1 MRFDDLLPIVN
12 QRKIS
17 NAIIKIDI
25 ETSEHF
31 FISNRRID
39 VDIESSLT
47 LKFAL
52 IIAERS
58 ELMFK
63 QINIPF
69 IMMEW
74 ANIKTIKYRANL
86 ILEFFLNRHYIPYDS
101 ETCQP
106 QNRTNY
112 LL

>member
-1 MRFDDLLPIVN
+1 M
-12 QRKIS
+12 
-17 NAIIKIDI
+17 IKI
-25 ETSEHF
+25 H
-31 FISNRRID
+31 
-39 VDIESSLT
+39 LL
-47 LKFAL
+47 LKQCVLMIYYRLL
-52 IIAERS
+52 IKERLVMLLLKLILKHLNIFLFQTG

-112 LL
+112 LLWNSQDIL

>member
-31 FISNRRID
+31 FISNR
-39 VDIESSLT
+39 T
-47 LKFAL
+47 
-52 IIAERS
+52 
-58 ELMFK
+58 
-63 QINIPF
+63 
-69 IMMEW
+69 
-74 ANIKTIKYRANL
+74 NL

-101 ETCQP
+101 ETCHVNHKIEQIIFYEIVKIFFELKKKLYSFMSGLV
-106 QNRTNY
+106 NH
-112 LL
+112 LESH

>member
-17 NAIIKIDI
+17 NAIIKLI
-25 ETSEHF
+25 
-31 FISNRRID
+31 
-39 VDIESSLT
+39 
-47 LKFAL
+47 LKHLNIFL
-52 IIAERS
+52 FQTG

-74 ANIKTIKYRANL
+74 ANIKTVKYRANL

-106 QNRTNY
+106 RNQTNY
-112 LL
+112 FLWNIQDIL

>member
-58 ELMFK
+58 K
-63 QINIPF
+63 
-69 IMMEW
+69 
-74 ANIKTIKYRANL
+74 RARVN
-86 ILEFFLNRHYIPYDS
+86 FSDCFVVVNA
-101 ETCQP
+101 C
-106 QNRTNY
+106 
-112 LL
+112 

>member
-31 FISNRRID
+31 LFQ
-39 VDIESSLT
+39 T
-47 LKFAL
+47 G
-52 IIAERS
+52 

-74 ANIKTIKYRANL
+74 ANTKTIKYRTNL

-106 QNRTNY
+106 QN
-112 LL
+112 

>member
-1 MRFDDLLPIVN
+1 MRFDDLLSIVN

-17 NAIIKIDI
+17 NAIIPF
-25 ETSEHF
+25 SE
-31 FISNRRID
+31 RKG
-39 VDIESSLT
+39 
-47 LKFAL
+47 LKVKKC
-52 IIAERS
+52 